1 MDQQKKNSSNYCK
14 NTIIISTGDESGV
27 GPEIILKALA
37 SNQIPK
43 NIRLKIVGSKKN
55 LINTYRSLKLIGI
68 KNIANPDELD
78 IEDIKVSK
86 IKNASWKA
94 NCGNSSFIYLKEAI
108 KLTKSAQN
116 TALVTAPICKKSWE
130 LAGHNYSGQTELLA
144 ESFNTSNVG
153 MLFTAKSP
161 ITGWRFNTL
170 LTTTHI
176 PLSEISKNLVEKR
189 DLIISKLELLSNF
202 AKQFKKKPTL
212 RVAGLNPHAGE
223 EGLLGSEEKDFI
235 EKYLQVWRKNNPDI
249 ELEGPISPD
258 SCWISS
264 LKAWN
269 ERKSDGH
276 DGILAMYHDQG
287 LIPMKIIAFNYSVN
301 TTVGLPII
309 RTSPDHGTGFDI
321 FNKGIAQYQSILEA
335 IKTANELC
343 NKSSL
348 PNSH

>member
-1 MDQQKKNSSNYCK
+1 MDKNKKNSSNDLK
-14 NTIIISTGDESGV
+14 NTIVISAGDESGV

-37 SNQIPK
+37 STQIPT
-43 NIRLKIVGSKKN
+43 NVRIRVVGSSKN
-55 LINTYRSLKLIGI
+55 FLKTYRSLKSIGI

-78 IEDIKVSK
+78 IQNIEVSDLNNSNRK
-86 IKNASWKA
+86 T

-108 KLTKSAQN
+108 KLVKSKKN
-116 TALVTAPICKKSWE
+116 TALVTAPICKKSWA
-130 LAGHNYSGQTELLA
+130 LAGHNYSGQTEVLA
-144 ESFNTSNVG
+144 ESYNTKNVG

-170 LTTTHI
+170 LATTHI
-176 PLSEISKNLVEKR
+176 PLNEISRQLIDNKT
-189 DLIISKLELLSNF
+189 LIISKLNLLSDF
-202 AKQFKKKPTL
+202 SKKFKEQPTL

-223 EGLLGSEEKDFI
+223 EGVLGSEEKDFI
-235 EKYLQVWRKNNPDI
+235 EKSLQIWKRKNPEI
-249 ELEGPISPD
+249 KLEGPISPD

-269 ERKSDGH
+269 EKKANGH

-287 LIPMKIIAFNYSVN
+287 LIPVKIIAFNYSVN
-301 TTVGLPII
+301 TTLGLPII

-321 FNKGIAQYQSILEA
+321 FNKGIAQCQSILEA

-343 NKSSL
+343 TKSRL
-348 PNSH
+348 LDTH